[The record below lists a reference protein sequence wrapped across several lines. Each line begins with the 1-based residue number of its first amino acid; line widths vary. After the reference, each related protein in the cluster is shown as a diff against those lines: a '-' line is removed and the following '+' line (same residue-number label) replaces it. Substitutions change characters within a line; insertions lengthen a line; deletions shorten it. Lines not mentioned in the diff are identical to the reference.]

1 MAIYHCS
8 VKVGSRSKG
17 QSAIAAAAY
26 RAGEKLTDHETG
38 FVSDYTKKGG
48 VVYSEI
54 ALCENA
60 PAEYAD
66 RQTLWS
72 AVHQIEK
79 AKDAR
84 LWREIEVAL
93 PKEFSRSDQIETVR
107 DFVKRLTDQ
116 GMCADWSLH
125 DKGDGNPHAHIMLTT
140 RSIKP
145 DGTWAPKSRKVYD
158 LDENGEKIFQKI
170 DKTGRKQYKCHKE
183 DYNNWNASERVEEWR
198 AAWAECCNARL
209 TEQDRIDHRSYAR
222 QGIDQQPTIHEG
234 YTARKIAAAG
244 HNSDRVQE
252 NVAIRERNRLL
263 STLVRQIKAIGERVQ
278 RLMAG
283 KPYEFGFKAEKWEIP
298 YLQREMKE
306 DDLAVRFE
314 QRDGVLYGIYSEE
327 DEGYV
332 KAARQRFVDKV
343 KYLNEHMKS
352 EKTANGFRIQDARKQ
367 FSISLRYDVGRA
379 EFSEQMRAAFGYDEN
394 TAHLAAAKFVQ
405 EALAPEEKEKFISQ
419 REVSSTRHLIA
430 LRNDYIRQGLIL
442 AWLRANPVITS
453 AQEDLKQAR
462 MLEERFEVCVK
473 DYFKSVNRTRE
484 HRRKD
489 GDISRP
495 MAEYRLDQAAQAL
508 QKHLGFMTAPCLDGA
523 SKDIVMSDIERIR
536 RYAKHNMERK
546 QKAADAEIA
555 RNKRAKVL
563 LEENITE
570 DSVQNSFQ
578 AYEQACVEIPDGLHK
593 EARERVM
600 SGDAPMPVGSLDR
613 ESIRFYREAME
624 RTYETAVETMPVS
637 SDFEQQKQVDEDDN
651 GFYISRVR

>member
-209 TEQDRIDHRSYAR
+209 TERDRIDHRSYER
-222 QGIDQQPTIHEG
+222 QGIDQIPTVHEG
-234 YTARKIAAAG
+234 LAARKIASAG
-244 HNSDRVQE
+244 RRSDLIEKNNEIKRKNS
-252 NVAIRERNRLL
+252 LL
-263 STLVRQIKAIGERVQ
+263 RSITAQLKAIGEEIKQLAAELTRERGEVIN
-278 RLMAG
+278 AG
-283 KPYEFGFKAEKWEIP
+283 KQRIADLLARRRRAVDSDDRGLADGERAAEGRIKKAAPSATDRLIGQSKIERRAASSHTGFEGSESRNRGTAFGSSTGGADEQTDTAAIIRAANAVLASAEADAAAFRETEAAANARSQGSGADAASRSIEAGTGAADASRAESQERSREEQDFAEFTGRIEQNIRQRAADKAERAA
-298 YLQREMKE
+298 QRERQAAIE
-306 DDLAVRFE
+306 RARAE
-314 QRDGVLYGIYSEE
+314 
-327 DEGYV
+327 
-332 KAARQRFVDKV
+332 KAAREEA
-343 KYLNEHMKS
+343 EHH
-352 EKTANGFRIQDARKQ
+352 NHGGFCR
-367 FSISLRYDVGRA
+367 
-379 EFSEQMRAAFGYDEN
+379 
-394 TAHLAAAKFVQ
+394 
-405 EALAPEEKEKFISQ
+405 
-419 REVSSTRHLIA
+419 
-430 LRNDYIRQGLIL
+430 
-442 AWLRANPVITS
+442 
-453 AQEDLKQAR
+453 
-462 MLEERFEVCVK
+462 
-473 DYFKSVNRTRE
+473 
-484 HRRKD
+484 
-489 GDISRP
+489 
-495 MAEYRLDQAAQAL
+495 
-508 QKHLGFMTAPCLDGA
+508 
-523 SKDIVMSDIERIR
+523 
-536 RYAKHNMERK
+536 
-546 QKAADAEIA
+546 
-555 RNKRAKVL
+555 
-563 LEENITE
+563 
-570 DSVQNSFQ
+570 
-578 AYEQACVEIPDGLHK
+578 
-593 EARERVM
+593 
-600 SGDAPMPVGSLDR
+600 
-613 ESIRFYREAME
+613 
-624 RTYETAVETMPVS
+624 
-637 SDFEQQKQVDEDDN
+637 
-651 GFYISRVR
+651 

>member
-8 VKVGSRSKG
+8 IKVGSRSKG

-38 FVSDYTKKGG
+38 LVFDYTKKSG

-107 DFVKRLTDQ
+107 EFVKRLTDP

-209 TEQDRIDHRSYAR
+209 TERDWIDHRSYAR

-244 HNSDRVQE
+244 HESDRVQANIE
-252 NVAIRERNRLL
+252 IRDRNRLL
-263 STLVRQIKAIGERVQ
+263 SKLASQIKALGERVQ
-278 RLMAG
+278 RLIAG
-283 KPYEFGFKAEKWEIP
+283 KPHELGFKAERWEIP
-298 YLQREMKE
+298 YLQREMKA
-306 DDLAVRFE
+306 DGLAVRFE
-314 QRDGVLYGIYSEE
+314 NHNGRLYGIYSEE
-327 DEGYV
+327 DEEYV
-332 KAARQRFVDKV
+332 KAARERFVDKA
-343 KYLNEHMKS
+343 KYLQEHLKS
-352 EKTANGFRIQDARKQ
+352 DRTEHGFRIQDTHKQ
-367 FSISLRYDVGRA
+367 FSISFRQEIGKA
-379 EFSEQMRAAFGYDEN
+379 EFVEQMRYSFGYDEN
-394 TAHLAAAKFVQ
+394 TAQLAAAKFAQ
-405 EALAPEEKEKFISQ
+405 ETLMPEEHGRFMAQGEAGSI
-419 REVSSTRHLIA
+419 RHLIA
-430 LRNDYIRQGLIL
+430 LRNDYIRQGMIL
-442 AWLRANPVITS
+442 AWLQANPVTTI
-453 AQEDLKQAR
+453 AQEDLDQAK
-462 MLEERFEVCVK
+462 LLNEKFEMCVT
-473 DYFKSVNRTRE
+473 DYFKSINRVRS
-484 HRRKD
+484 HQRRAD
-489 GDISRP
+489 LSQP
-495 MAEYRLDQAAQAL
+495 MSEYLLDQAAQGV
-508 QKHLGFMTAPCLDGA
+508 QKYFGFMIAPVLDGEPEYRMR
-523 SKDIVMSDIERIR
+523 SHIERIR
-536 RYAKHNMERK
+536 RYVKHNMERK
-546 QKAADAEIA
+546 QKAADAEIE
-555 RNKRAKVL
+555 RNQKTEAL
-563 LEENITE
+563 LAENITE
-570 DSVQNSFQ
+570 DSVQNAF
-578 AYEQACVEIPDGLHK
+578 AVYEQACAEIPSDLRK
-593 EARERVM
+593 EAREAVM
-600 SGDAPMPVGSLDR
+600 AGDTPMPFGSLDR
-613 ESIRFYREAME
+613 KSMRFYSEAME
-624 RTYETAVETMPVS
+624 RVYETATEIMPIP
-637 SDFEQQKQVDEDDN
+637 SDFDRQEQVDEDDN
-651 GFYISRVR
+651 GFYISRTR